1 MDTAILI
8 TQMAELFLM
17 IGLGF
22 VLFRVGLLDVDFNQ
36 KMTKVLLYVT
46 VPALILDSVLQ
57 QEERLD
63 SVQVATVF
71 AIGFGLYFVF
81 PLLAF
86 VIVKLL
92 RLPLADQ
99 GLYMYMLTYGNV
111 GFMGFP
117 VIAALYGST
126 AVFYTAII
134 NILFNLSCFSVG
146 LVLMHYGKQRTAS
159 FDPRTLLSPGII
171 GCVLSIIIYFADIHF
186 PPVLSESIA
195 SVGAITTPLAM
206 ILIGATLA
214 RMPFRTVFQ
223 DWHLYPFTL
232 VKQFAVPLLLW
243 FPLRWLISDTF
254 VLHITFILLL
264 MPVANNSILFA
275 TNYGGDETLAA
286 KAVFL
291 TTLVSIVSIP
301 LLAAVCL

>member
-1 MDTAILI
+1 MDNSVIL
-8 TQMAELFLM
+8 TQMIELFLM

-22 VLFRVGLLDVDFNQ
+22 LLFRTGLLDVDFNQ
-36 KMTKVLLYVT
+36 KLTKVLLYVT
-46 VPALILDSVLQ
+46 VPALILSSVLQ
-57 QEERLD
+57 QTERLAGA
-63 SVQVATVF
+63 QVATVF

-81 PLLAF
+81 PLLAV

-92 RLPLADQ
+92 RLPKADQ
-99 GLYMYMLTYGNV
+99 GLYMYMLVYGNV

-117 VIAALYGST
+117 VIDALYGST

-146 LVLMHYGKQRTAS
+146 LILMHYGKDESAS
-159 FDPRTLLSPGII
+159 ISLRSFLSPGIL
-171 GCVLSIIIYFADIHF
+171 GCLLSIAIYFADIHF
-186 PPVLSESIA
+186 PSVLSEPIA
-195 SVGAITTPLAM
+195 TVGSVTTPLAM

-214 RMPFRTVFQ
+214 RMEFKTVFQ
-223 DWHLYPFTL
+223 DWHLYPYTI
-232 VKQFAVPLLLW
+232 VKQFVLPLLLW
-243 FPLRWLISDTF
+243 PLLRLIVTDSF

-264 MPVANNSILFA
+264 MPVANNSVLFA

-286 KAVFL
+286 KTVFL

-301 LLAAVCL
+301 LLTALCL